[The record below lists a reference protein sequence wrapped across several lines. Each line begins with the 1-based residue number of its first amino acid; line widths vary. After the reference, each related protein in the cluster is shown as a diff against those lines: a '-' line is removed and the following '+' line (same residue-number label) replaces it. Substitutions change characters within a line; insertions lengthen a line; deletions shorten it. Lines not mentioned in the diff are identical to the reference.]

1 MTTAKCNECGETIGG
16 GSHTLLNTNTV
27 AKEFEEILRGQGVR
41 QGFY

>member
-27 AKEFEEILRGQGVR
+27 ATEFEGILRQRGAP